1 MSRRGNLMAARAED
15 FDAGSRW
22 RDRLGED
29 QRDGR
34 RRRVEDRVRRRVG
47 LDQLRVGEC
56 SLRDE
61 RGGDRDNGDRKPPRT
76 LQE

>member
-61 RGGDRDNGDRKPPRT
+61 RGGDRDNGDRKPSRA